1 MIGDNLRARSRQF
14 ALDVVRLCGELGS
27 DRLAR
32 LITAQL
38 FRAGTGANANYR
50 AACRSRSPKE
60 FAARLA
66 VSVEEADEAELW
78 LDTLEAL
85 KMGRLGT
92 IRALRSEAAQLR
104 AIFAKSR
111 STTLKNAARKKR
123 DKEAAR
129 RDAEPGTQA

>member
-1 MIGDNLRARSRQF
+1 MIGDDLRARSRKF
-14 ALDVVRLCGELGS
+14 ALDVVKLCGELGS

-32 LITAQL
+32 MITAQL

-50 AACRSRSPKE
+50 AACRSRSPRE

-85 KMGRLGT
+85 SIGKPAT
-92 IRALRSEAAQLR
+92 IRDLRNEAAQLR

-123 DKEAAR
+123 LKEQEAR
-129 RDAEPGTQA
+129 IRERT